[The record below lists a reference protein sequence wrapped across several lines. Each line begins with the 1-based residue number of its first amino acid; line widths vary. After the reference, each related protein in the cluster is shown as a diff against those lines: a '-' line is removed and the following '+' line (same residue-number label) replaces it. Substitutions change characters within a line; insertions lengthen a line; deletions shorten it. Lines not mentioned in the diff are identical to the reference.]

1 MKDKVLFSHT
11 YEMRIPFFDVDML
24 EIAWH
29 GHYVKYFEEARCEM
43 LEKIGYNYLDMK
55 KDGYAWP
62 IVDMHLKYMSS
73 AKFTQLIKI
82 RCDLVEYENRL
93 KINYLIYDS
102 ETGQKLTKGYTI
114 QLAVDVKNQQA
125 SFVTPKQWQQKI
137 KEIL

>member
-1 MKDKVLFSHT
+1 MKDKALFSHT

-29 GHYVKYFEEARCEM
+29 GHYVKYFEEARCAM

-62 IVDMHLKYMSS
+62 IVDMHLKYMSP